1 MRKPNCLSIVE
12 TNKLWE
18 IAIEFLTRLDSA
30 LIEYNLKFAY
40 IMLKFAKLERLS
52 FNKIKKFVFVS
63 CFNDIGRLHLNQE
76 KSSKSIETYLFL
88 KYFSPL
94 KDFSNVLLEKTLY
107 DKSSKYRRDALRFK
121 ICMDYTKNLVLYN
134 DKDKALSYLI
144 PENYVDVDFR
154 KLSKLVKSSD
164 LLHELH
170 SMNYKDQVYQVMG
183 YSIFK
188 DSEKEE
194 LIEMLSSL
202 FEMYSVQTLYHS
214 KVTAYTAYY
223 LARKMRVNKEQIKKL
238 YIGALCH
245 DLGKVCIP
253 LSILEK
259 NGKLT
264 PEEYE
269 IMKTHVTHS
278 KEILQHELNFDIIE
292 IAYRHHER
300 IDGTGYPNMVP
311 GERMTLEQKIMQVS
325 DVYSALIAK
334 RSYKDEFSITDTMN
348 ILFEEA
354 NNKKFD
360 MSVVEML
367 NKYSKKVV
375 KSTNKLMEEAN
386 NTYSKI
392 SNERNKLIEF
402 YEKRPELKPIDLY
415 D

>member
-1 MRKPNCLSIVE
+1 
-12 TNKLWE
+12 
-18 IAIEFLTRLDSA
+18 
-30 LIEYNLKFAY
+30 
-40 IMLKFAKLERLS
+40 
-52 FNKIKKFVFVS
+52 
-63 CFNDIGRLHLNQE
+63 
-76 KSSKSIETYLFL
+76 
-88 KYFSPL
+88 
-94 KDFSNVLLEKTLY
+94 
-107 DKSSKYRRDALRFK
+107 
-121 ICMDYTKNLVLYN
+121 
-134 DKDKALSYLI
+134 
-144 PENYVDVDFR
+144 
-154 KLSKLVKSSD
+154 
-164 LLHELH
+164 
-170 SMNYKDQVYQVMG
+170 
-183 YSIFK
+183 
-188 DSEKEE
+188 
-194 LIEMLSSL
+194 
-202 FEMYSVQTLYHS
+202 
-214 KVTAYTAYY
+214 
-223 LARKMRVNKEQIKKL
+223 
-238 YIGALCH
+238 
-245 DLGKVCIP
+245 

-402 YEKRPELKPIDLY
+402 YEKRPELKSIDLY